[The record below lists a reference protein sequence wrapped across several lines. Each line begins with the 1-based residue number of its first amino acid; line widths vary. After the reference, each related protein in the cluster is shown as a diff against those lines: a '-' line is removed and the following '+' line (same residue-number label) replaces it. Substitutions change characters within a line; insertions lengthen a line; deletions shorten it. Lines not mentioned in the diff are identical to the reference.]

1 MTQDSSEDESYRSS
15 SGSRAPERP
24 ERVPTVELS
33 PSPSDRGR
41 SNADD
46 TGSERLASPATP
58 SSREENA
65 PEAINGAQDQ
75 AERKPNHYS
84 DIHNLY
90 AVSTDKKSACDS
102 KLIVN
107 HSSQKTTQQKEYVSG
122 LVVQLQQRQ
131 ATPTSA
137 PSANN
142 SNPNS
147 QQEQRVFP
155 KEEPV
160 E

>member
-1 MTQDSSEDESYRSS
+1 M
-15 SGSRAPERP
+15 
-24 ERVPTVELS
+24 
-33 PSPSDRGR
+33 
-41 SNADD
+41 
-46 TGSERLASPATP
+46 
-58 SSREENA
+58 
-65 PEAINGAQDQ
+65 NGAQEQQ
-75 AERKPNHYS
+75 ADSKSNHYNP
-84 DIHNLY
+84 DTHNLY

-107 HSSQKTTQQKEYVSG
+107 HSSQKTTSQQKEYVSG

-131 ATPTSA
+131 STPTNATSA
-137 PSANN
+137 TN
-142 SNPNS
+142 SNNANS